1 MDTGLMIA
9 VQLISLYV
17 ILGTLVVLGL
27 YILFDRLA
35 ESEPQSSKNVRKL
48 DSDPALWNSN
58 HVRAY
63 FDQKKK
69 YSSLTNGN

>member
-9 VQLISLYV
+9 VQLIGLYV
-17 ILGTLVVLGL
+17 ILGPLVVLGL

-35 ESEPQSSKNVRKL
+35 ESEPQSNKRVRNL

-63 FDQKKK
+63 FDQKEK
-69 YSSLTNGN
+69 YSSLANGD